1 MNKINFSANNYSP
14 ENINEDTN
22 YNINSNEL
30 NKGGAQELDN
40 EQPLSSNER
49 RQNRNKRRNEKK
61 LEEKKKTGIIQFLSD
76 RRTLYFLGI
85 LLISLTAYIAITSIS
100 HIKNGD
106 IDQSIILNNTITNAA
121 NNTNST
127 QNIGGPLGAFI
138 SYLTLSQWLGFG
150 AFVLT
155 IYLGYIGYS
164 LLRSKKIKFWSI
176 TFKCLILAIS
186 TSIIL
191 GFVTYNT
198 NLPTYIGGQHGYFIN
213 DLLIKTTSLFGAI
226 IVNIIIVSLVA
237 FIFINDINKIYTKYR
252 NTISSH
258 ITDDSTNDGYIDE
271 YDSKANNNSQ
281 KRPST
286 LNYTIE
292 SNSQNGNT
300 SEKNNK
306 TTLNEDK
313 QDNEPGFKL
322 DIINNIE
329 DCSNVN
335 SDVPEVS
342 LTINTSKIEIA
353 EDINTDVYDPTAEL
367 SRYKFPTI
375 DLLINR
381 IVKENSVDKQE
392 QEENKE
398 RITKALNDHKIEI
411 SHIEATVGPT
421 VTLYEIIPA
430 EGIKIS
436 RIKSLEDDIALSL
449 AALGIRIIAPIPGK
463 GTIGIEVPN
472 KDPQTVSMHSM
483 IASKKYQETSA
494 DLPMAVGVTISNEVF
509 IADLTRMPH
518 LLVAGATGMGK
529 SVGLNAIIASLLYK
543 KHPAELKFVLIDP
556 KMVEFSLYR
565 KLERHYLAKLPD
577 EENAVITDPSKVV
590 TTLNSLCIEMDNRYA
605 LLTSADVRSIKEY
618 NAKFTKHKLNPE
630 KGHRY
635 LPYIVVIVDEFA
647 DLIMT
652 AGKEIETPIA
662 RIAQKARAVGIHM
675 ILATQRPSTNVVTGL
690 IKANFPGRI
699 AFRVNQ
705 MVDSRTIIDRPGANQ
720 LIGNGDMLFSRDGIV
735 DRLQCAFIS
744 TDEVVAICNHIDDQI
759 GYEHAYYLPEYTPD
773 SNDIIATGSITE
785 RDTLFEEAARF
796 IVTSQ
801 TASTSSLQ
809 RRYSIGYNRAGK
821 IMDQMES
828 AGIVGP
834 AQGGK
839 PRQVLVDSIQ
849 IEQIL
854 ESL

>member
-1 MNKINFSANNYSP
+1 M
-14 ENINEDTN
+14 
-22 YNINSNEL
+22 
-30 NKGGAQELDN
+30 
-40 EQPLSSNER
+40 
-49 RQNRNKRRNEKK
+49 
-61 LEEKKKTGIIQFLSD
+61 
-76 RRTLYFLGI
+76 
-85 LLISLTAYIAITSIS
+85 
-100 HIKNGD
+100 
-106 IDQSIILNNTITNAA
+106 
-121 NNTNST
+121 
-127 QNIGGPLGAFI
+127 
-138 SYLTLSQWLGFG
+138 
-150 AFVLT
+150 
-155 IYLGYIGYS
+155 
-164 LLRSKKIKFWSI
+164 
-176 TFKCLILAIS
+176 
-186 TSIIL
+186 
-191 GFVTYNT
+191 
-198 NLPTYIGGQHGYFIN
+198 
-213 DLLIKTTSLFGAI
+213 
-226 IVNIIIVSLVA
+226 
-237 FIFINDINKIYTKYR
+237 
-252 NTISSH
+252 
-258 ITDDSTNDGYIDE
+258 
-271 YDSKANNNSQ
+271 
-281 KRPST
+281 
-286 LNYTIE
+286 
-292 SNSQNGNT
+292 
-300 SEKNNK
+300 
-306 TTLNEDK
+306 
-313 QDNEPGFKL
+313 
-322 DIINNIE
+322 
-329 DCSNVN
+329 
-335 SDVPEVS
+335 
-342 LTINTSKIEIA
+342 
-353 EDINTDVYDPTAEL
+353 
-367 SRYKFPTI
+367 
-375 DLLINR
+375 
-381 IVKENSVDKQE
+381 
-392 QEENKE
+392 
-398 RITKALNDHKIEI
+398 
-411 SHIEATVGPT
+411 
-421 VTLYEIIPA
+421 
-430 EGIKIS
+430 
-436 RIKSLEDDIALSL
+436 EDDIALSL

>member
-30 NKGGAQELDN
+30 NRGGVPELDN

-76 RRTLYFLGI
+76 QRTLYFLGI

-127 QNIGGPLGAFI
+127 QNIGGPFGAFI

-155 IYLGYIGYS
+155 IYLGYFGYS

-213 DLLIKTTSLFGAI
+213 DLLIKTTGLFGAI

-271 YDSKANNNSQ
+271 NDSKANNNSQ